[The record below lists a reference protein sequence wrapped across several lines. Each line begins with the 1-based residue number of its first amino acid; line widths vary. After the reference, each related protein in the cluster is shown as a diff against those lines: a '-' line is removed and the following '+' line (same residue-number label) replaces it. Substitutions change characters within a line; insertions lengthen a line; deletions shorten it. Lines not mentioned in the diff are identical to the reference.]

1 VIPSAAPSTGAGA
14 LLERNAELSMLAESL
29 EALPPGRELAMA
41 YANLASTHSSAG
53 RGEEA
58 VRWAGRALELAERQD
73 ATEIVV
79 DALTTIGACQFG
91 REGEEKLER
100 SLDLARRA
108 GLVEQVGRTYL
119 VLLGTAVAARL
130 GLAGQEQTS
139 AG

>member
-79 DALTTIGACQFG
+79 DALTTIGACQF
-91 REGEEKLER
+91 EGEEKLER